1 MTSCRD
7 GNLRISPHC
16 YNTREDI
23 ETVLA
28 ALGRN
33 RDLAAL
39 GRNGGGAA
47 VIGRG
52 AAREGRVLP

>member
-7 GNLRISPHC
+7 GNLRVSPHC

-23 ETVLA
+23 EAVLA
-28 ALGRN
+28 ALGRH
-33 RDLAAL
+33 RDPAL
-39 GRNGGGAA
+39 GRNVGDAA

-52 AAREGRVLP
+52 AAREGRVSL